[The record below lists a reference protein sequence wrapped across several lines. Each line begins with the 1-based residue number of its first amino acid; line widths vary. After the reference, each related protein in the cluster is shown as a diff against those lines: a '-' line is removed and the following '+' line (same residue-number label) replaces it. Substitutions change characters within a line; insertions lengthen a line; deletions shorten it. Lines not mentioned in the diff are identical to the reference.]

1 MDWLN
6 WAVRIATV
14 IGGIFF
20 LVCFY
25 VGAHSLLT
33 AWRTELML
41 WEAKRRWLAIQRNEA
56 AMAKGIKPKSKPNDD
71 NDEEEAG

>member
-14 IGGIFF
+14 LGGIFF

-25 VGAHSLLT
+25 VGAHSLFT
-33 AWRTELML
+33 AWRSELML
-41 WEAKRRWLAIQRNEA
+41 WEAKRQWLALQRAEA
-56 AMAKGIKPKSKPNDD
+56 AKAKGIKPKSKPNDD
-71 NDEEEAG
+71 DNEEEAG